1 MCVWPCVCLAP
12 QWGLLPR
19 NPVGRKLPEEGVV
32 LQWEWDLQGMV
43 QVAVSMSVHTRNVW
57 VSRAEPV
64 RPWKLPAFHW
74 LQERACRQLP
84 GTL

>member
-1 MCVWPCVCLAP
+1 M
-12 QWGLLPR
+12 
-19 NPVGRKLPEEGVV
+19 GRGLPERGVG

-43 QVAVSMSVHTRNVW
+43 QVAVSMSVHTLNVW

-74 LQERACRQLP
+74 LQERARGWLP